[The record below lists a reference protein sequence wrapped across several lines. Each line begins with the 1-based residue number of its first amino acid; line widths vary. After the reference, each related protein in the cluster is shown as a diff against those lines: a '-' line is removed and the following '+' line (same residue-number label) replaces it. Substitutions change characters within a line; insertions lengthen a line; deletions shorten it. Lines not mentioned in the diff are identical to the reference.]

1 MGKYPC
7 LVLDHDDT
15 LVQSESTVNY
25 PAFLKALEA
34 LRPGQ
39 TVSLRDFSLWTF
51 QEGFTDMCVRHF
63 GFTQSEL
70 DRQYEIWL
78 DYVMTHT
85 PPCFPE
91 MAAVLRRQRESGGL
105 ICVVSH
111 SARENILRDYQTHFG
126 IRPDCIYGWELG
138 PQRRKPAPYPLDQIM
153 RAYSLS
159 PSELLVVDDMKSG
172 FDMAKARSVPFAWAG
187 WGRQNLPEV
196 TAFMKAHCDFSFHT
210 PAQLEHFLFD

>member
-91 MAAVLRRQRESGGL
+91 MGCRSAAAEGIWRSHLCGIPLR
-105 ICVVSH
+105 
-111 SARENILRDYQTHFG
+111 
-126 IRPDCIYGWELG
+126 P
-138 PQRRKPAPYPLDQIM
+138 
-153 RAYSLS
+153 
-159 PSELLVVDDMKSG
+159 
-172 FDMAKARSVPFAWAG
+172 
-187 WGRQNLPEV
+187 
-196 TAFMKAHCDFSFHT
+196 
-210 PAQLEHFLFD
+210 

>member
-25 PAFLKALEA
+25 PAFLKALEV

-91 MAAVLRRQRESGGL
+91 MAAVLRRQREL
-105 ICVVSH
+105 AVSFVWYPTPPV
-111 SARENILRDYQTHFG
+111 RTFFG
-126 IRPDCIYGWELG
+126 IT
-138 PQRRKPAPYPLDQIM
+138 KPIL
-153 RAYSLS
+153 AYVRTVFMVGSWVPSVASL
-159 PSELLVVDDMKSG
+159 PHTHWT
-172 FDMAKARSVPFAWAG
+172 RSCG
-187 WGRQNLPEV
+187 L
-196 TAFMKAHCDFSFHT
+196 TA
-210 PAQLEHFLFD
+210 